1 MVKKL
6 FEWVISPMGRIAV
19 LIGIVAVLSLGAYGV
34 YASQQAPEQP
44 IQFRHDVHVNLG
56 VQCLYCHPGAL
67 RGPSPGLPTITK
79 CWGCHQQIAKT
90 QTSDRLKPMR
100 DRIDPTTNQPIQ
112 DFVWVPV
119 AQVPDFVH
127 FTHRPHIAAGLNCE
141 NCHGDLSKMEIYQNP
156 QVINMGW
163 CLSCHR
169 ARTEDNVQNNPNNDP
184 AVSAMLQE
192 KRTKLTDCGT
202 CHY

>member
-19 LIGIVAVLSLGAYGV
+19 LIGAVAVLSLGAYGV

-67 RGPSPGLPTITK
+67 RGASPGLPTQTK

-90 QTSDRLKPMR
+90 QTSERLAVLVDYVQNNKP
-100 DRIDPTTNQPIQ
+100 IEWI
-112 DFVWVPV
+112 PV

-127 FTHRPHIAAGLNCE
+127 FNHRPHIAAGLNCE
-141 NCHGDLSKMEIYQNP
+141 NCHGDLSKMEIYENP
-156 QVINMGW
+156 QTINMGW
-163 CLSCHR
+163 CLTCHR
-169 ARTEDNVQNNPNNDP
+169 ARTEDNVQNNPGNDP
-184 AVSAMLQE
+184 HVSEMLLE